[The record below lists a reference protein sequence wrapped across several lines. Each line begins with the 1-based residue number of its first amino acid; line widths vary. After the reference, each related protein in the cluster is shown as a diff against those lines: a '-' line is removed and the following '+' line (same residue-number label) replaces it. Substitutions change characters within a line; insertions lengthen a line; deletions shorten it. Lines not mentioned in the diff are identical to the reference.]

1 MYVITIANE
10 KGGVGKTTT
19 TVNLAAALG
28 AVAERRV
35 LVIDLDSQGHATQW
49 LNVPVERV
57 PPDRSSYAVLTGQTA
72 LTPTMLRTP
81 EQGVMLCAA
90 HPFLAKAAQE
100 LSTRVDGLF
109 VLNDALEA
117 VASKQ
122 ETAET
127 PPAPVDYVIIDCPP
141 TKGTVVFNALIAA
154 DLVIAPVLAESLS
167 MEGLG
172 ELNDTVQRIRQ
183 RYSPELPPPRMVINN
198 YEGRSAA
205 DRQIHDFVRDR
216 FARQVFQTEIGRD
229 APLRECF
236 AAKSSIFRYRRGAR
250 SALQFQALA
259 EEVMEA
265 LDG

>member
-1 MYVITIANE
+1 MHVITVANE

-28 AVAERRV
+28 SMANCRV

-49 LNVPVERV
+49 LNVPLDRV
-57 PPDRSSYAVLTGQTA
+57 PPERSAYAVLTGQSPLA
-72 LTPTMLRTP
+72 LTILRTH
-81 EQGVMLCAA
+81 ETGVELCAA
-90 HPFLAKAAQE
+90 HPFLAKAANE
-100 LSTRVDGLF
+100 LSTQVDGLF
-109 VLNDALEA
+109 VLNDALNA
-117 VASKQ
+117 VAP
-122 ETAET
+122 ENATAAT
-127 PPAPVDYVIIDCPP
+127 ASAPIDYVIIDCPP
-141 TKGTVVFNALIAA
+141 TKGTIVFNALIAA

-172 ELNDTVQRIRQ
+172 ELNDTVQRVRQ
-183 RYSPELPPPRMVINN
+183 RYSPDLPPPRMLINN

-205 DRQIHDFVRDR
+205 DRQIHDYVRER
-216 FARQVFQTEIGRD
+216 FATQVFQTEIGRD

-259 EEVMEA
+259 EEITEA
-265 LDG
+265 LHG